1 MVLNRGV
8 FHRTPYPDASAPSSR
23 SATAAFNVAA
33 VAGWGGRARGACCG
47 RRLVPVF
54 GEAQRAGGRPGG
66 RYRAR
71 AAFAAAGVTVE
82 FKTMP
87 YARCM
92 QAVRQGVELGCFDTL
107 KDASTRDDYL
117 FHEQPLF
124 KATIAIYAPAAFAG
138 SVNAQQLAGHSVG
151 LTNGYTYGDTI
162 EKNPAIRK
170 DMAPNDFLTLRKLVA
185 GRTEFA
191 LVYTRVADWLLL
203 QYPELRG
210 GFRQAG
216 VLLEDGLYLQLRG
229 TRSDAPEAVRQLN
242 RGWRRS
248 VPTVP
253 THASKLTGSGVL
265 RSGRSLAASV
275 PANANSVG

>member
-1 MVLNRGV
+1 MPLLRHLVLPLLFLMSLLSPAGAGERV
-8 FHRTPYPDASAPSSR
+8 VLVAEDDWYPYSAKR
-23 SATAAFNVAA
+23 NGQAEGLA
-33 VAGWGGRARGACCG
+33 VDI
-47 RRLVPVF
+47 V
-54 GEAQRAGGRPGG
+54 
-66 RYRAR
+66 R

-216 VLLEDGLYLQLRG
+216 VLLEDGLYLSFSR

-242 RGWRRS
+242 RGLAQIRANGTYARIEADWQRRLA
-248 VPTVP
+248 VGPE
-253 THASKLTGSGVL
+253 AGGVSA
-265 RSGRSLAASV
+265 RKR
-275 PANANSVG
+275 